1 MGIKKGTRLTE
12 NPKDRMLKF
21 RYDKETEEKLVEI
34 CSKTGKTKAQVI
46 RDGIDTLYAGLQK
59 K

>member
-12 NPKDRMLKF
+12 IPKDRTLKF
-21 RYDKETEEKLVEI
+21 RYDKETERKLSEI
-34 CSKTGKTKAQVI
+34 CSETGKTKAQVI
-46 RDGIDTLYAGLQK
+46 RDGINFQYAELQK